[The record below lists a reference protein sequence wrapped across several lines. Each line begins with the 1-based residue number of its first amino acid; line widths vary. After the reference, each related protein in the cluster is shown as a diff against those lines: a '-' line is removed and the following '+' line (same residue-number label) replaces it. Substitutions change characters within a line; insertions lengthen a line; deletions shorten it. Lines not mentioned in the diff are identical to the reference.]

1 MTKDDIQ
8 AFSAVAS
15 LRSYTKAAALLF
27 VTESSLSKKIT
38 RLEKEVGVQLLDRS
52 RHGVSLT
59 AAGRVFLEESRGVL
73 GEMDRFLEDVRAAAE
88 DVRLPLHLA
97 VMGTSLGNRVLPV
110 FLDFRS
116 RHRSLSLTW
125 SVLSFH
131 EIYDALDHGR
141 VDGAVASDLGLSTIP
156 HIRTLSLG
164 TAGNSLVLPKG
175 HPFMAPHRDF
185 GSLREETF
193 LVLDGRVS
201 RRGKDI
207 LLSLCASWGF
217 HPKVRELGDTEEIL
231 FQVRAGKGAAI
242 LPAFDLP
249 KADPLLEFVD
259 LPRGKWDNEIVFA
272 WNGKTQSRA
281 VRLLVEYLKGR
292 TSGLACERVGAS
304 SC

>member
-59 AAGRVFLEESRGVL
+59 SAGRVFLEESRGLL
-73 GEMDRFLEDVRAAAE
+73 GEMDRFLSDVRAAAK
-88 DVRLPLHLA
+88 DVRVPLHLA
-97 VMGTSLGNRVLPV
+97 VMGTSLGNRILPK
-110 FLDFRS
+110 LSDFRKHHPS
-116 RHRSLSLTW
+116 VALEW

-141 VDGAVASDLGLSTIP
+141 VDGAITSDLGLSTIP
-156 HIRTLSLG
+156 HIRTVPLG
-164 TAGNSLVLPKG
+164 TAGNVLVLPRERRFSEK
-175 HPFMAPHRDF
+175 PDF
-185 GSLREETF
+185 GSLREEPF
-193 LVLDGRVS
+193 LVLSDRVS

-207 LLSLCASWGF
+207 LLSFCASWGF
-217 HPKVRELGDTEEIL
+217 HPRYRELGDTEEIL
-231 FQVRAGKGAAI
+231 FHLRTGKGAAI

-249 KADPLLEFVD
+249 KEDPLLDFVE
-259 LPRGKWDNEIVFA
+259 LPSGDWDNEIVFA
-272 WNGKTQSRA
+272 WNGKTPNRA
-281 VRLLVEYLKGR
+281 VRLLVEYMKGPGR
-292 TSGLACERVGAS
+292 RPGK
-304 SC
+304 